1 MITRH
6 YQKKYFEQK
15 KTTFKRIPG
24 EDVQKKKKGKQKKDK
39 IIGKSWNDANKNTLI
54 RFYYTEITTSIIE
67 RLAAPNSKWC
77 FAPPWFLTLI
87 GKGYNKFKGE
97 NRLIL

>member
-1 MITRH
+1 MSRKKQLSNA
-6 YQKKYFEQK
+6 YQGMMYEKKRKTK
-15 KTTFKRIPG
+15 K
-24 EDVQKKKKGKQKKDK
+24 
-39 IIGKSWNDANKNTLI
+39 GKSWNDANKNTLI

-77 FAPPWFLTLI
+77 FAPPRFLTLI